1 MRKLLCPALLT
12 ALFFATGSIAR
23 AEQASQSIVFVCEH
37 GSVKSLIAAS
47 FFNRLAAEQKVA
59 YRAVARGTEPQDAV
73 PPAVSSNLK
82 KDGFSVESFKPQ
94 ALTKQDADQASAI
107 VAFCEIPKELLGP
120 AKVSSWLDV
129 PPASI
134 DYEKAK
140 AVMLPRIEAMVAELK
155 LK

>member
-1 MRKLLCPALLT
+1 MRKILCPAFLT
-12 ALFFATGSIAR
+12 ALLFAIGSTAR
-23 AEQASQSIVFVCEH
+23 AEQATKSILFVCEH

-47 FFNRLAAEQKVA
+47 FFNRFAANQNIP
-59 YRAVARGTEPQDAV
+59 YRAVARGTEPQEAV

-94 ALTKQDADQASAI
+94 ALTKKDADQASVI
-107 VAFCEIPKELLGP
+107 VAFCEVPKELVGR
-120 AKVSSWLDV
+120 AKVSNWLDV
-129 PPASI
+129 PPASL

-155 LK
+155 PH